1 MSVFYNLTSANK
13 TNQLNKE
20 LLFDERSFDNIL
32 DNQSKYMVGIHR
44 FKLPTESV
52 DFFRFYP
59 NRAVI
64 GALFTPDDLTNN
76 NANRKHVLVD
86 VFDNG
91 GSNTS
96 FYYDTAERTGYIPVR
111 DNHEFCSYVN
121 RALLRSYFRTI
132 KEWQNGGSAVYDIS
146 SPFTTPAVLNTLAP
160 QTPTPLAT
168 LAASATTQ
176 TLLNYEVVIT
186 DMNVNAPSAG
196 GDPNVDRLVNTLTFS
211 IYITRPAP
219 VSDKTYLPIFQNC
232 WGNLK
237 ISEFNRVFPQGIKF
251 SATEGISQTQLPDI
265 IEKYRDGGV
274 PFQPVIFS
282 PLSTDLKLVLLKQYS
297 STATFV
303 LNLTYNG
310 LGFDAGVPKF
320 GPNLTINGS
329 FTRSGSNDGYFLRN
343 ATEIDDQIPTL
354 LSDIQS
360 APLFSFSDSTQRLTL
375 SAPASFIAQRQFD
388 IFMNVGLRDYMGFRS
403 SPIQNFTGLTST
415 MVRNTG
421 NTFKELDVED
431 SGVYMDLMADIDSQS
446 EYELVIEEQ
455 EKSLF
460 KRNYLAGLQIVANNL
475 SNASE
480 YEGNGRTQRKILS
493 DFLID
498 PSTDFRQYMIYEPQG
513 SIRFYPLLSTEP
525 LRELVISVFYVD
537 FNGNTFPL
545 NLPQNYIASIK
556 LEFKPINQIE
566 NFLM

>member
-1 MSVFYNLTSANK
+1 MSVFYNLTSDNK

-44 FKLPTESV
+44 FKLPTQEV

-96 FYYDTAERTGYIPVR
+96 FYYDSAEQSAYIPVR

-121 RALLRSYFRTI
+121 RALLRSYLRTLE
-132 KEWQNGGSAVYDIS
+132 EWQQGSGVIFNIS
-146 SPFTTPAVLNTLAP
+146 APFTTPATLNLNT
-160 QTPTPLAT
+160 PTQPFTLAT
-168 LAASATTQ
+168 LAPSTT
-176 TLLNYEVVIT
+176 TLILLNYEVDIT
-186 DMNVNAPSAG
+186 NMSVNVPAATA
-196 GDPNVDRLVNTLTFS
+196 DPNVDRLVNTLTFS
-211 IYITRPAP
+211 IKIT
-219 VSDKTYLPIFQNC
+219 SGTTNTYLPIFQNC

-237 ISEFNRVFPQGIKF
+237 ISEFNRVFPQGITF

-265 IEKYRDGGV
+265 IARYRDIGV
-274 PFQPVIFS
+274 PFRPVIFS
-282 PLSTDLKLVLLKQYS
+282 PLSTDLKLVLLKQFGT
-297 STATFV
+297 TATFI
-303 LNLTYNG
+303 LNVAYNG
-310 LGFDAGVPKF
+310 LGFDAGVPTN

-329 FTRSGSNDGYFLRN
+329 FSRYGANDGYFLRG
-343 ATEIDDQIPTL
+343 ATQIDDQIPTL
-354 LSDIQS
+354 LNEIRSS
-360 APLFSFSDSTQRLTL
+360 PLFSFSDSTDRLTF
-375 SAPASFIAQRQFD
+375 SAPSSFIAQRQFD

-403 SPIQNFTGLTST
+403 SPVQNYTQLTST
-415 MVRNTG
+415 MVRDTG
-421 NTFKELDVED
+421 TTIKPLDIED
-431 SGVYMDLMADIDSQS
+431 SGVYMDLMADIDSQG
-446 EYELVIEEQ
+446 EYELVIQEQ

-513 SIRFYPLLSTEP
+513 AIRFYPLLSTEP

-545 NLPQNYIASIK
+545 TIPQNYIASIK

-566 NFLM
+566 NFLMR